1 MGNIFMGVIPM
12 VRACG
17 TAGNGHGSE
26 ARWLAGWLTQ
36 QVFYAWVNLVALSLD
51 VALGLGARVVGR
63 PYQPAWSP
71 L

>member
-12 VRACG
+12 VRACRI
-17 TAGNGHGSE
+17 AGNGGGG
-26 ARWLAGWLTQ
+26 RQDGWLTE

-51 VALGLGARVVGR
+51 VALGLGAKVVGR
-63 PYQPAWSP
+63 SYQPAWSP